1 MEEMNTTASWAA
13 PALGRGVE
21 ILRYLDRESDSPLE
35 RIAAALP
42 YPKPSIFRLLQ
53 TLAGLGLVEKTPEAR
68 YRALQVLR
76 PAGVA
81 RRDLAQA
88 LGEVME
94 DLVRET
100 GCTVEWFEAAPEGMI
115 LRRQVHPPHEVRV
128 VARPGFV
135 RAWTGE
141 LDAVALL
148 GLAFAP
154 GAPVP
159 GPMRAYRRNGVLAP
173 LPVREARARVAE
185 ARARGCASDPAFN
198 AHGIRRSAAPVLV
211 PGSSGVLAA
220 AAAYQFGSTPSPAA
234 IETPLRAAAQQLP
247 RMLR

>member
-1 MEEMNTTASWAA
+1 
-13 PALGRGVE
+13 
-21 ILRYLDRESDSPLE
+21 
-35 RIAAALP
+35 
-42 YPKPSIFRLLQ
+42 
-53 TLAGLGLVEKTPEAR
+53 
-68 YRALQVLR
+68 
-76 PAGVA
+76 
-81 RRDLAQA
+81 
-88 LGEVME
+88 
-94 DLVRET
+94 
-100 GCTVEWFEAAPEGMI
+100 
-115 LRRQVHPPHEVRV
+115 V
-128 VARPGFV
+128 VARPGFA

-173 LPVREARARVAE
+173 LPVSE

-234 IETPLRAAAQQLP
+234 IETPLRAVAQQLP

>member
-1 MEEMNTTASWAA
+1 MNAAASWSA

-21 ILRYLDRESDSPLE
+21 ILRYLDREPDSPLE

-53 TLAGLGLVEKTPEAR
+53 TLAGLGLVEKTPAAR

-76 PAGVA
+76 PAAVA
-81 RRDLAQA
+81 RRDLTQA
-88 LGEVME
+88 LGGLME

-135 RAWTGE
+135 RAWNGE
-141 LDAVALL
+141 LDAVAQL

-154 GAPVP
+154 QAPAP
-159 GPMRAYRRNGVLAP
+159 GPMQAYRRNGVTAA
-173 LPVREARARVAE
+173 LPVREVRARVAV
-185 ARARGCASDPAFN
+185 ARTRGCASDPAFN
-198 AHGIRRSAAPVLV
+198 THGIRRSAVAVRLPEWA
-211 PGSSGVLAA
+211 GVLAA
-220 AAAYQFGSTPSPAA
+220 ATAYQFRTTPSSSS
-234 IETPLRAAAQQLP
+234 IETPLLAAAQQLP